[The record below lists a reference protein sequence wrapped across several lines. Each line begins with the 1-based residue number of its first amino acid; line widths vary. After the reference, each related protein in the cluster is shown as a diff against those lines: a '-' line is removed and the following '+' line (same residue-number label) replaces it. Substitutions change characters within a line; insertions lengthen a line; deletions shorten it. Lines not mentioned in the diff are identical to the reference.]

1 MKKPHFLPVALLVCA
16 TPALAETGSEK
27 TQALNS
33 FWIFALQ
40 FLGIMAIIYAL
51 VLVTGAIGKAY
62 RKKYGD
68 TGLGAAPPDRS
79 AEMIENMKKY
89 EKKPDNKTAA
99 KEDESK

>member
-1 MKKPHFLPVALLVCA
+1 MKKTLFLPVALLVCA
-16 TPALAETGSEK
+16 TPALAESGDANS
-27 TQALNS
+27 QALHS
-33 FWIFALQ
+33 FLIFALQ

-89 EKKPDNKTAA
+89 EKKPKNKTAA
-99 KEDESK
+99 KEDENT